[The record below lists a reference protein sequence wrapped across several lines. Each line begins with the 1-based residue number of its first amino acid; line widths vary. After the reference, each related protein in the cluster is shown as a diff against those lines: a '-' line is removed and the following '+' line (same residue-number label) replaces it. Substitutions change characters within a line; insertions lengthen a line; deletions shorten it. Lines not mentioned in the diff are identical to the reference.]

1 MLESV
6 ARLKAQPIL
15 LFLGGLDKGVDRAPS
30 IAQLP
35 KNIVHVFCF
44 GKEAEAIHQLCKKNK
59 LTSSAHETLEEGWEE
74 CKGLAQAGDTV
85 LFSPAGA
92 SYDLFKN
99 YEERGNVFKKLVKEF
114 SSTQV

>member
-6 ARLKAQPIL
+6 ARLGTTPIV
-15 LFLGGLDKGVDRAPS
+15 LFLGGIDKGVDRAPS

-35 KNIVHVFCF
+35 KNVVHIFCF
-44 GKEAEAIHQLCKKNK
+44 GKEAEAIHTLCTKNRF
-59 LTSSAHETLEEGWEE
+59 TSSAHATLESAWDT
-74 CKGLAQAGDTV
+74 CKKIAQAGDTV

-99 YEERGNVFKKLVKEF
+99 YEERGNIFKKLVQEF
-114 SSTQV
+114 